1 MHIENS
7 KLEHQLSPS
16 NRERWLEIATF
27 ITKAVDQRLMSIP
40 RAYFSSPTSSYQ
52 LHVFGDASKHA
63 YGAVAYLV
71 NNNQVAFV
79 MPKSKINPKKNES
92 REGEKE
98 LSIPEAELMA
108 SYIGTLLAETIFFA
122 FEPLG
127 MRPFIFLWSD
137 SQIVHFWISKTDGH
151 PWPFITNRV

>member
-1 MHIENS
+1 
-7 KLEHQLSPS
+7 
-16 NRERWLEIATF
+16 
-27 ITKAVDQRLMSIP
+27 MSIP

-79 MPKSKINPKKNES
+79 MPKSKINPKKNEF

-108 SYIGTLLAETIFFA
+108 SYIGTLLAVTIFFA